1 MKTFRV
7 SWTETL
13 WYEDEIEAM
22 DYDEAEDKAHNS
34 IGESGVKPYDYETA
48 TVDIEEV
55 QRPS

>member
-13 WYEDEIEAM
+13 WYEDEIEAT
-22 DYDEAEDKAHNS
+22 DYDEAEDKAHNY
-34 IGESGVKPYDYETA
+34 IGESGVKPHDSETA
-48 TVDIEEV
+48 TVYVVEV